1 MNDTPPLDATLNQI
15 LSAHSRIRSDL
26 RLQVERI
33 AMREQELKAQLEDCG
48 AQRAKIQEQERAL
61 DTTEVLYRKM
71 LGLSAENSIGQ
82 LAISVAIG
90 AKDAASEHPKPP
102 RARIGPQ
109 RYQMFIA
116 LRTFENLTRHEIA
129 EVTNLSEKRVRDQM
143 VSDLQ
148 SGFVYE
154 MGAEEKLGL
163 TPAGLSL
170 LERFETYQKLRGK
183 KLAQLGDATDDA
195 DEPGETDNDET
206 SGQTSL
212 PSSLLDASWK
222 E

>member
-1 MNDTPPLDATLNQI
+1 MDDTTPPDATLNQI

-26 RLQVERI
+26 RMQVERL
-33 AMREQELKAQLEDCG
+33 AVREQELKHQLEDCLVR
-48 AQRAKIQEQERAL
+48 RAKIQEQERAL
-61 DTTEVLYRKM
+61 DTTEALYRKM
-71 LGLSAENSIGQ
+71 LGASAEGSIGQ

-90 AKDAASEHPKPP
+90 AKDTDSPKPP

-170 LERFETYQKLRGK
+170 LERFEAYQKLRGK
-183 KLAQLGDATDDA
+183 KLAQLGDATDEA
-195 DEPGETDNDET
+195 DEPAETDNDET

-212 PSSLLDASWK
+212 PSWLPNASWK

>member
-1 MNDTPPLDATLNQI
+1 MNDTPPLDTTLNQI
-15 LSAHSRIRSDL
+15 LSAHVRIRSDL

-33 AMREQELKAQLEDCG
+33 SVREQELKSQLEECL

-61 DTTEVLYRKM
+61 DTTEALYRKM
-71 LGLSAENSIGQ
+71 LGTNAAGGVGQ
-82 LAISVAIG
+82 LAISIAIG
-90 AKDAASEHPKPP
+90 GKDTAVENTKPP

-116 LRTFENLTRHEIA
+116 LRTLGSLTRHEIA
-129 EVTNLSEKRVRDQM
+129 DATNLSEKRVRDQM

-148 SGFVYE
+148 LGFVAE
-154 MGAEEKLGL
+154 SGAEEKLSL

-170 LERFETYQKLRGK
+170 LERFEAYQKLRGK

-195 DEPGETDNDET
+195 DEQAETDSDEI
-206 SGQTSL
+206 GVQTMP
-212 PSSLLDASWK
+212 PSSLLNDTWK

>member
-1 MNDTPPLDATLNQI
+1 MDDTPPLDATLNQI
-15 LSAHSRIRSDL
+15 LTAHARIRSDL
-26 RLQVERI
+26 RSQVEAI
-33 AMREQELKAQLEDCG
+33 SMREQELKALLEDCLVR
-48 AQRAKIQEQERAL
+48 RAKIQEQERAL
-61 DTTEVLYRKM
+61 DTTEALYRKM
-71 LGLSAENSIGQ
+71 LGTNADGGVGQ

-90 AKDAASEHPKPP
+90 AKDAEPQKPP

-116 LRTFENLTRHEIA
+116 LRTFENLSRHEIA

-154 MGAEEKLGL
+154 RGAEEKLSL

-170 LERFETYQKLRGK
+170 LERFEAYQKLRGK

-195 DEPGETDNDET
+195 DEQAETDNDDA

>member
-1 MNDTPPLDATLNQI
+1 MDDTPPLDATLNQV
-15 LSAHSRIRSDL
+15 LTAHARIRSDL
-26 RLQVERI
+26 RSQVEAI
-33 AMREQELKAQLEDCG
+33 SMREQELKALLEDCLVR
-48 AQRAKIQEQERAL
+48 RAKIQEQERAL
-61 DTTEVLYRKM
+61 DTTEALYRKM
-71 LGLSAENSIGQ
+71 LGTNADGGVGQ

-90 AKDAASEHPKPP
+90 AKDAEPQKPP

-116 LRTFENLTRHEIA
+116 LRTFENLSRHEIA

-154 MGAEEKLGL
+154 RGAEEKLSL

-170 LERFETYQKLRGK
+170 LERFEAYQKLRGK

-195 DEPGETDNDET
+195 DEQAETDNDDA